1 VLSAQCHISAA
12 FAANDLEQA
21 AHLTTRL
28 KYLTKLAEEARTKK
42 TRMTRAMR

>member
-1 VLSAQCHISAA
+1 MAAQCHISAA
-12 FAANDLEQA
+12 FTANDLEQA

-42 TRMTRAMR
+42 TRLTRALR